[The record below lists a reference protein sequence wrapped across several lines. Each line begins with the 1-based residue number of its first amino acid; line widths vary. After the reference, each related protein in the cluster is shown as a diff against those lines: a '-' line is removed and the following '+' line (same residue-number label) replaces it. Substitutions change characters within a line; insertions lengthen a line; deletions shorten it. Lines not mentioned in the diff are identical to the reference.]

1 MNARKNIVAAAAIA
15 FALTSPIVASAT
27 SLWHDAPGEAGA
39 TFHPDHFKSTKTR
52 ADVLQELETARK
64 DGSLWYLQRG
74 LPIPEKSTGPGRS
87 RADVQREVLNMT
99 ADERRQWQ
107 MLGGR

>member
-1 MNARKNIVAAAAIA
+1 MNTRRIIAAAAVIA
-15 FALTSPIVASAT
+15 FALTSPMGASAT

-52 ADVLQELETARK
+52 ADVLQELEAARK

-74 LPIPEKSTGPGRS
+74 LPIPEKSTGPGKT
-87 RADVQREVLNMT
+87 RAEVQREVLSMT
-99 ADERRQWQ
+99 AEERRQWQ